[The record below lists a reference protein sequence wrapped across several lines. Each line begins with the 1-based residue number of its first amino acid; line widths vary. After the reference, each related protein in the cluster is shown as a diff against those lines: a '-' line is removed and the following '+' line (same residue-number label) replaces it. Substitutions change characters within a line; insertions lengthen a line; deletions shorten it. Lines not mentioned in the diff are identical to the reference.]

1 MCKCLKKVLSAILI
15 LSIVFTTD
23 ILPSYAYEEDNGY
36 DKLSINV
43 KEAQPGQETLV
54 GDQVTLIAEASG
66 GDGSYEYQFTLEN
79 GEDITVVQDYSNLS
93 QYTFT
98 AEQQGNYV
106 FQVTVKDGT
115 EQTETCAYELEAKM
129 PENNDMNEPDSTS
142 EDNELDNVDIP
153 TEVDE
158 TTNGEQPG
166 RVDEPKDTKLPT
178 EVNTLE
184 QPKERLEIKESDNTN
199 VLQGYLSSDSGST
212 VSVGQEI
219 TLTALYNGGI
229 GKVEYRFTEEYNG
242 VAKTVKVFSE
252 DATYTFKATQPGIHI
267 YHLAVRDE
275 GGQALS
281 TKYSINV
288 VVPSN
293 KKLSGK
299 LVSSSGTTANVEEE
313 VTLTA
318 DCAGGYGKV
327 EYRFTEEYNG
337 VAKTVKAFSE
347 DTTYTF
353 EATQPG
359 IHTYHLAVRD
369 EEGQSLSTKY
379 SINVVVP
386 SNKKLSGK
394 LVSSSGTTANVEE
407 EVTLTADCAGGYGK
421 VEYRFTEEYN
431 GVAKTV
437 KAFSEDTTYT
447 FEATQPGIHTYH
459 LAVRDEEGQSLSTKY
474 SINVV
479 VPSNKK
485 LSGKLVSSSG
495 TTANVEEEVT
505 LTADCAGG
513 YGKVEYRFTEE
524 YNGVAKTV
532 KAFSEDTTYTFK
544 ATQPGIH
551 TYHLAVRDEEGQ
563 SLSTKYSIS
572 VIVPAEKKLHATLK
586 SDMGVSADVGT
597 NVTLYASYTG
607 GYDDIEFR
615 FTEVYNGVAKTVQ
628 AYGDEDTYSFRA
640 TNPGVHKFNLAVRD
654 SEGQVTSVSYSITV
668 TVPVEKQLYGTLTS
682 NKTTREYVDRIVTLT
697 GGYSGGYGDVEYRF
711 TEVYNG
717 VAKTVQAYSENNEYT
732 FRTTKP
738 GVHTY
743 YLALRDKEGQIA
755 NATYSITVVVHPDYK
770 LTGTFTKNVSQTVKE
785 NVAVTLTANASKG
798 YGAPYL
804 YRFTETYNGK
814 SKTVQNYSTDN
825 TYSFTIS
832 GGGIHKYTV
841 AIQDCEGQ
849 TISYSLTISVGKNG
863 WYYENGY
870 KFYYKDNVKQLD
882 LDGIL
887 PKQSSYYIKVNRTAC
902 TITVYAKDGNNGYII
917 PVKRFACSV
926 GLPSTPT
933 PTGTYYTS
941 DKYRWHTLM
950 GPSYGQYCT
959 RVVNGIFFHSVAGY
973 NMTSYNLNARDY
985 NNLGSPASHGC
996 IRLCVRDAKW
1006 IYDNCSSGTRV
1017 TIYDSSDPGPLGKPS
1032 TIKIPSWQ
1040 NWDPTDPNL

>member
-275 GGQALS
+275 GGQA
-281 TKYSINV
+281 
-288 VVPSN
+288 
-293 KKLSGK
+293 
-299 LVSSSGTTANVEEE
+299 
-313 VTLTA
+313 
-318 DCAGGYGKV
+318 
-327 EYRFTEEYNG
+327 
-337 VAKTVKAFSE
+337 
-347 DTTYTF
+347 
-353 EATQPG
+353 
-359 IHTYHLAVRD
+359 
-369 EEGQSLSTKY
+369 LSTKY

>member
-15 LSIVFTTD
+15 LSIAFTAN
-23 ILPSYAYEEDNGY
+23 ILPSYAYEEGDGY

-43 KEAQPGQETLV
+43 KEAQPRQETLV

-66 GDGSYEYQFTLEN
+66 GDGSYEYRFTLEN
-79 GEDITVVQDYSNLS
+79 GEDITVVQDYSNLN

-98 AEQQGNYV
+98 AEQQGSYV

-129 PENNDMNEPDSTS
+129 PENNDMNEPDSTP

-158 TTNGEQPG
+158 TTNGEQPD

-184 QPKERLEIKESDNTN
+184 QTKERLEIKESDNTN
-199 VLQGYLSSDSGST
+199 ILQGYLSSDSGNT
-212 VSVGQEI
+212 ASVGQEI

-347 DTTYTF
+347 DATYTF
-353 EATQPG
+353 KATQPG
-359 IHTYHLAVRD
+359 VHTYHLAVRD
-369 EEGQSLSTKY
+369 EEGQALSTKY

-437 KAFSEDTTYT
+437 KAFSEDATYT
-447 FEATQPGIHTYH
+447 FKATQPGVHTYH
-459 LAVRDEEGQSLSTKY
+459 LAVRDEEGQALSTKY
-474 SINVV
+474 SINV
-479 VPSNKK
+479 
-485 LSGKLVSSSG
+485 
-495 TTANVEEEVT
+495 
-505 LTADCAGG
+505 
-513 YGKVEYRFTEE
+513 
-524 YNGVAKTV
+524 
-532 KAFSEDTTYTFK
+532 
-544 ATQPGIH
+544 
-551 TYHLAVRDEEGQ
+551 
-563 SLSTKYSIS
+563 
-572 VIVPAEKKLHATLK
+572 IVPTEKKLHAALT
-586 SDMGVSADVGT
+586 SNIGASADVGT

-668 TVPVEKQLYGTLTS
+668 TVPLEKQLHGTLTS
-682 NKTTREYVDRIVTLT
+682 NKTTREYVDRMVTLT
-697 GGYSGGYGDVEYRF
+697 GEYSGGYGDVEYRF

-738 GVHTY
+738 GIHTY

-755 NATYSITVVVHPDYK
+755 TVTYSITVVVHPDYK

-798 YGAPYL
+798 YGEPYL

>member
-275 GGQALS
+275 GGQA
-281 TKYSINV
+281 
-288 VVPSN
+288 
-293 KKLSGK
+293 
-299 LVSSSGTTANVEEE
+299 
-313 VTLTA
+313 
-318 DCAGGYGKV
+318 
-327 EYRFTEEYNG
+327 
-337 VAKTVKAFSE
+337 
-347 DTTYTF
+347 
-353 EATQPG
+353 
-359 IHTYHLAVRD
+359 
-369 EEGQSLSTKY
+369 
-379 SINVVVP
+379 
-386 SNKKLSGK
+386 
-394 LVSSSGTTANVEE
+394 
-407 EVTLTADCAGGYGK
+407 
-421 VEYRFTEEYN
+421 
-431 GVAKTV
+431 
-437 KAFSEDTTYT
+437 
-447 FEATQPGIHTYH
+447 
-459 LAVRDEEGQSLSTKY
+459 LSTKY

>member
-299 LVSSSGTTANVEEE
+299 LVSSSGTTANVEE
-313 VTLTA
+313 
-318 DCAGGYGKV
+318 K
-327 EYRFTEEYNG
+327 
-337 VAKTVKAFSE
+337 
-347 DTTYTF
+347 
-353 EATQPG
+353 
-359 IHTYHLAVRD
+359 
-369 EEGQSLSTKY
+369 
-379 SINVVVP
+379 
-386 SNKKLSGK
+386 
-394 LVSSSGTTANVEE
+394 
-407 EVTLTADCAGGYGK
+407 VTLTADCAGGYGK